1 MNVLLVGPSGAG
13 KTMIGA
19 WAAEELGLLWFE
31 ADVWNADGITRHR
44 LRAQWDAFYENENP
58 RRLGNTL
65 SLRAKK
71 NNRAGTML
79 TLPSLVILSPAHVEA
94 ATEHGLTVVIAWG
107 TMENCVDAFNIRE
120 RQHPR
125 GIGVN
130 HWHHFNDACLAEYAK
145 SGYAPLRLETFNA
158 DGSRRFRSDIMRELG
173 ARRRD
178 DRSIG

>member
-13 KTMIGA
+13 KTTIGA
-19 WAAEELGLLWFE
+19 WAAQDLGLLWFE

-44 LRAQWDAFYENENP
+44 LRAQRYAFYENRNP
-58 RRLGNTL
+58 CRLANTL

-79 TLPSLVILSPAHVEA
+79 TLPSPVILSPAHVEA
-94 ATEHGLTVVIAWG
+94 AAEHGLSVVVAWG
-107 TMENCVDAFNIRE
+107 TMENCVEAFNTRE

-130 HWHHFNDACLAEYAK
+130 RWHHFNDACLAEYSKA
-145 SGYAPLRLETFNA
+145 GYARLRLETFNA
-158 DGSRRFRSDIMRELG
+158 DGSRRSRSEIMRELG

-178 DRSIG
+178 DRSVG